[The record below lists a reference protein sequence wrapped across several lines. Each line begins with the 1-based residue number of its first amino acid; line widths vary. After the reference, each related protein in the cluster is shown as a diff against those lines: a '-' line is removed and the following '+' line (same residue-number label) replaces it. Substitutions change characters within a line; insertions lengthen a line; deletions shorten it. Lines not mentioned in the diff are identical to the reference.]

1 LRVPIQCHITF
12 MKRVSGEW
20 TRIIDRHPMA
30 ITLTM
35 AATVA
40 LAVGLTWHL
49 AR

>member
-1 LRVPIQCHITF
+1 